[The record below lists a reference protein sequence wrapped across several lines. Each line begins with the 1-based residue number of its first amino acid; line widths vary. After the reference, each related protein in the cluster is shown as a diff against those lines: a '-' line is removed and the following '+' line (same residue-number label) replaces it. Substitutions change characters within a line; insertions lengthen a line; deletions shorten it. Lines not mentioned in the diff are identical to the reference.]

1 MITAQLSTWTYRFSL
16 RSVLRVSHS
25 SDELRTEASAPADD
39 TFDGARPGSP
49 ELRRLEVAMLAA
61 GLASFGLMYCTQ
73 ALLPEIGAAFGIRP
87 AAAALTV
94 ALTTGGLALGVLPM
108 SSLAESFGRGRVMRI
123 ALIAAALLVLAG
135 AFSGAYWQLLLTRAL
150 VGLALAGVVA
160 VAMGHLGDEV
170 SPRVVGSAMGLYVSG
185 NTLGGVLGRLI
196 PAGVHELGSW
206 RLSIGVMAGLGLVA
220 TLTFSLLL
228 PAARKFD
235 AKQFRLKVHAAA
247 VGDHLKTPG
256 IRRLCLVALL
266 MMAGFVATYNYLTYR
281 LESAP
286 FDLPASV
293 GGLVFLA
300 YLAGTVTSTLA
311 GRLADRYGRRPV
323 LLASILIALAGLA
336 CTLPN
341 QLALVVIGLCIF
353 TGGFFGAHSTASG
366 WVSRQASHSR
376 AQASALYL
384 MAYYLG
390 SSLGGTL
397 IGFAWSGG
405 GWLLTAAVVGVL
417 FILAAVVA
425 AGVRPRGEVQAGA
438 GTSTSSST
446 KHQPQ
451 SSPG

>member
-1 MITAQLSTWTYRFSL
+1 
-16 RSVLRVSHS
+16 
-25 SDELRTEASAPADD
+25 
-39 TFDGARPGSP
+39 
-49 ELRRLEVAMLAA
+49 MLAA

-73 ALLPEIGAAFGIRP
+73 ALLPEIGTAFGVAP
-87 AAAALTV
+87 AVAALTV

-123 ALIAAALLVLAG
+123 ALIIATLLVAAG
-135 AFSGAYWQLLLTRAL
+135 ALSAAYWQLLLTRAL

-196 PAGVHELGSW
+196 PAGVHEFGSW
-206 RLSIGVMAGLGLVA
+206 RGSVAVMAGLGLLA

-228 PAARKFD
+228 PTARRFE
-235 AKQFRLKVHAAA
+235 AKQFRLRVHAAA
-247 VGDHLKTPG
+247 VADHLRTPG

-266 MMAGFVATYNYLTYR
+266 LMAGFVATYNYLTYR

-286 FDLPASV
+286 FSLPPAA

-300 YLAGTVTSTLA
+300 YLAGTVTSTVA
-311 GRLADRYGRRPV
+311 GRLADRHGRGPV
-323 LLASILIALAGLA
+323 LLIAIVVALAGLA
-336 CTLPN
+336 LTLPDV
-341 QLALVVIGLCIF
+341 LPSIVSGLFVF
-353 TGGFFGAHSTASG
+353 TGGFFGAHSVASG
-366 WVSRQASHSR
+366 WVSRQARHSR

-390 SSLGGTL
+390 SSLGGSL

-405 GWLLTAAVVGVL
+405 GWPLTAAVVAALFVL
-417 FILAAVVA
+417 AGVVA
-425 AGVRPRGEVQAGA
+425 FGVRADDRPDGGGVSERRAQRPT
-438 GTSTSSST
+438 GTSIS
-446 KHQPQ
+446 
-451 SSPG
+451 